1 MPPIRN
7 SIEQHPRPVLPES
20 PRASDRDSSTLAGP
34 RGSQASRGLR
44 LLGVLAP
51 ALLLLLAKA
60 EPVEAT
66 PESRAAAL
74 FLLISPSVRVNGM
87 GQAGVALPDE
97 PGGYYNPG
105 AAALSS
111 AGRTVQSR
119 LYLSE
124 MPWLPAL
131 ADDMS
136 YGYHAVQTAAG
147 YELPALSW
155 RGPTRLE
162 AAVYGYRTKI
172 DLGQRD
178 RIGDV
183 GNAAGTFHAT
193 DASNNLGVSLALRS
207 FLEVGVGA
215 TSKWISSDLGETKE
229 SVRAYDFG
237 LMAVAPVAGILQRF
251 TGRELALSQHLRPR
265 LDIGY
270 GIAWHNRGPGIAHI
284 VALEPDPLPA
294 NRRHGWSGSLAVDWR
309 SDALQ
314 LTIGRVTF
322 SRETYRPQI
331 EGVQATSRAD
341 DDKRGFEVSILETIS
356 FRRGEYDDFDG
367 NIHQKTSG
375 GTIRSD
381 GFFRYM
387 AHHLESTP
395 PSSSRD
401 GLLFVVKHLSISRT
415 WFAYHPAWPARGH
428 AYLGLSF

>member
-1 MPPIRN
+1 MPRILD
-7 SIEQHPRPVLPES
+7 SIERQRQAAGVIRLPEATRFS
-20 PRASDRDSSTLAGP
+20 VALAMT
-34 RGSQASRGLR
+34 
-44 LLGVLAP
+44 
-51 ALLLLLAKA
+51 LLLAKG

-124 MPWLPAL
+124 MPWLPEL
-131 ADDMS
+131 AGDMT
-136 YGYHAVQTAAG
+136 YGYHAVQVAG
-147 YELPALSW
+147 GRVLPALSW
-155 RGPTRLE
+155 RGPTRLD
-162 AAVYGYRTKI
+162 AALYGYRTKM
-172 DLGQRD
+172 DLGQR
-178 RIGDV
+178 IGTTLE
-183 GNAAGTFHAT
+183 AWE
-193 DASNNLGVSLALRS
+193 ASNNLGVSLALRS

-215 TSKWISSDLGETKE
+215 TSKWISSDPGGTKG
-229 SVRAYDFG
+229 SARAYDFG
-237 LMAVAPVAGILQRF
+237 LIAVAPVTGILQRF
-251 TGRELALSQHLRPR
+251 TGREPALSRHLRPR

-270 GIAWHNRGPGIAHI
+270 GIAWHNRGSRIDYTGVIDDH
-284 VALEPDPLPA
+284 PLPA
-294 NRRHGWSGSLAVDWR
+294 NRRHGWSGNLAMDWR

-322 SRETYRPQI
+322 ARETYRPQI
-331 EGVQATSRAD
+331 EGIQATSLAD
-341 DDKRGFEVSILETIS
+341 DDKSGFEVSILETIS
-356 FRRGEYDDFDG
+356 FRRGEHDDFDG
-367 NIHQKTSG
+367 EVHFKTSG

-395 PSSSRD
+395 PGSSRD
-401 GLLFVVKHLSISRT
+401 ALLFVARHLSISWS
-415 WFAYHPAWPARGH
+415 WFEYDPAWPARGH
-428 AYLGLSF
+428 SYLGVSF